1 MNIWFQQNISPL
13 KKKRKDY
20 WTSHMHNFAENR
32 TTYFI
37 DAVVHRYIF
46 CLILFFGL
54 YFRKKEILKETVA
67 HLGGVDLRL
76 ANRINWMER
85 RNKINHRKKK
95 KKKVFNCS
103 KISLKCVLISWHF
116 LWVWWSIPWHL
127 HLFHLYFD
135 MFRTEQNIFKTL
147 A

>member
-13 KKKRKDY
+13 KKKKEDY

-95 KKKVFNCS
+95 KKSFQLFKNLFEMCS
-103 KISLKCVLISWHF
+103 HFMTFSLGLMINSMTFASVSSLFWH
-116 LWVWWSIPWHL
+116 V
-127 HLFHLYFD
+127 
-135 MFRTEQNIFKTL
+135 
-147 A
+147 